1 MSRCTG
7 IRAIVALEYD
17 PKYYPNTSLPDVNH
31 RANEVGHALR
41 NEDWI
46 LAYDLGNELYF
57 WELGAIRVSNNSTTT
72 LHDLYPFDKHG
83 KNSLSEYM
91 TWLNQGFSSTFANV
105 DPPLPVPARFQLAV
119 DNVHSIYSS

>member
-72 LHDLYPFDKHG
+72 LHDLYPFDKH
-83 KNSLSEYM
+83 
-91 TWLNQGFSSTFANV
+91 A
-105 DPPLPVPARFQLAV
+105 PLPTLIRLCLSLPASNWRWTT
-119 DNVHSIYSS
+119 SILFIAAELQPSSKG